1 MPLARAQSITAIKKR
16 ADAAFTKKDFE
27 SAKVDYR
34 QLLAQNQKNI
44 ELTYKYATCIYYTE
58 DIKNARKY
66 YDLIIARKDAEFP
79 LETYY
84 YLAKIYQH
92 QYYFETAIQYF
103 NLLQEKDVKLALAF
117 NVSNEILACKS
128 AMDGMKDMRTLQVIK
143 KSEPFGA
150 AFYDHYTFLDDTY
163 SFYKA
168 SEVFSKENA
177 KHQYE
182 PIYAFKKGMK
192 FRVFASYGPES
203 PNLDVYIQR
212 KNSANEWEKPLRI
225 LGAVNTM
232 QDEVYPFFDS
242 ENGYLY
248 FSSMGHQSMGGF
260 DLYRAVYSLETN
272 TSSNVE
278 NLHFPFSSPNDD
290 YFYIPDLSNGNA
302 NFASNR
308 NGKLST
314 IQTYLVSAAEIP
326 KELYFFT
333 GVLSDKIDQSNSTVK
348 LEFIVPETNERF
360 GPFISQAD
368 GVYLVGLPGPGSYQ
382 MEISITGSNQLFK
395 EELIFPIIDEEM
407 ELQQELIYSM
417 VDSKEQ
423 LQVLNRIRSK
433 QVESMQMLSQK
444 MNLAANLD
452 VNLASFNRKVNV
464 TTEQKI
470 QQDWGVS
477 AKDTSALIAILADSL
492 LAAEVNL
499 ENQVRL
505 TNYLAN
511 ELEQANDQLSKEMQI
526 LDERLVQGSGTIDP
540 IENERWLEDTKQ
552 FELKVSK
559 SEEQVRFLESW
570 MTANQQRG
578 IPNLDVLKSLEEIN
592 KQVAMLQYQQN
603 SEGIMDL
610 LSENKT
616 MIKEQLSVAG
626 EDLAAVIRNH
636 TLEKQAILTE
646 ERKQYE
652 EQLENKLALDKQII
666 RLKDQA
672 KIAKTK
678 ERTAIEAEI
687 QQKEAL
693 STSINKELAEK
704 SQQLNLREQGSRTF
718 EQVENVVQEKI
729 VASEKMPLPTT
740 TIPYDVVKEQAR
752 QDQITQKRQE
762 QQKELIKQTEKVKEW
777 QAVDA
782 TYSSDITRI
791 NNETDTI
798 ARAKLLKEREV
809 QHLQALKAK
818 TATANEADQGFIAEQ
833 IQLSEN
839 RIERQEEILQ
849 SLTVANTIE
858 TNITGQQ
865 GTNRSN
871 ANQVSQEGNVSSE
884 ASTGTQQETNAA
896 ETNGTSTQGTNATQV
911 SQEGNVSTET
921 LTGNQQEANTTETN
935 TGTSQES
942 NSVNIAQQET
952 NAAETNGTST
962 QGTNATQVSQEG
974 NISSEASTG
983 NQQGTNT
990 TETNTGTSQESNTTT
1005 IAQQE
1010 TNAAETNEASTQGTN
1025 ANQVSQ
1031 EGNVSS
1037 EASTGNQQGTNTT
1050 ETNTGTSQESNTVN
1064 IAQQET
1070 NAAET
1075 NGTST
1080 QGTNATQV
1088 SQEGNVSTETLTG
1101 NQQEANATETNE
1113 TSIQGTN
1120 ASQVSSESANVS
1132 ELNTTIPEVFMVDQ
1146 VNETPRMSSIEAAL
1160 RQIDQVEPK
1169 NMSAQEKSGLKSELD
1184 ALLALE
1190 KRRAAIEESLE
1201 LLGENYPSILELKES
1216 FNQGFSQVNR
1226 LTIQDLE
1233 QRLQSEGNPEK
1244 AKVLK
1249 AQIESLK
1256 SIQNT
1261 DETRPTSQ
1269 QQQSTANS
1277 ALPIAT
1283 NEPANL
1289 SELQTQ
1295 SSYVQYANL
1304 RISYQQNLRKLD
1316 SLIQVKE
1323 QVEDSMRILLT
1334 QENEIPLQELQKN
1347 AERHA
1352 KLTKNIEESNFLLQE
1367 QQERLVDFIEHESY
1381 EWMMQNGVQAR
1392 SAVSAVNGST
1402 NLSTNAPVQV
1412 PFAVTTVGTMN
1423 QVFPTHP
1430 INVPLPEGLIF
1441 RVQVGAFRKPVPN
1454 QLFREFGPVSGEVLT
1469 NGLTCYLAGYFNGSL
1484 DAVEARTMIRGLGY
1498 ADAFIVAYCD
1508 GKRMTYNQ
1516 GKALEANGQCRK
1528 QSKEEMQLAL
1538 TQLLSQQNNPQVQ
1551 TPVAIPV
1558 AVDPNSTEAN
1568 LDLYYTVQVAVYNK
1582 PLIKPTIQGVS
1593 ELLVTKTE
1601 KGQFRY
1607 SSGEFTSFAEARDRK
1622 NFVVGK
1628 GIPDAYVVAYY
1639 RGKRISIGEANKLLA
1654 SGIVPKK
1661 RGENTP
1667 SMEINTPQVSAIVE
1681 IPPLIPVVKKDSVV
1695 QFELRVNEDNYLAQL
1710 KRFNRVGTFTYQ
1722 AEKNRI
1728 ISEKYL
1734 FNNISVNQQLYLT
1747 DMKRMRENT
1756 SKIPFQEFI
1765 VDPNRSDYYD
1775 WLLRQAISYD
1785 ARKENDL
1792 WIFRFYPENK
1802 EQQEMILHTSEQ
1814 FKWTKKQ

>member
-1 MPLARAQSITAIKKR
+1 MKKR
-16 ADAAFTKKDFE
+16 ADAAFDKKDFE

-34 QLLAQNQKNI
+34 QLLALNQKNI
-44 ELTYKYATCIYYTE
+44 ELTYKYATCIYHTE

-79 LETYY
+79 LETYF
-84 YLAKIYQH
+84 YLGKIYQH

-103 NLLQEKDVKLALAF
+103 NLLQEKDLKLALAF
-117 NVSNEILACKS
+117 NVTSEILACKS

-143 KSEPFGA
+143 KSQPYGV
-150 AFYDHYTFLDDTY
+150 AFYDHYTFLDDPY

-182 PIYAFKKGMK
+182 PIYAFKRGMK

-203 PNLDVYIQR
+203 PNLDIYIQR
-212 KNSANEWEKPLRI
+212 KNAENEWGKPLKI
-225 LGAVNTM
+225 LGAVNSI
-232 QDEVYPFFDS
+232 QDEVYPFLDS

-248 FSSMGHQSMGGF
+248 FSSKGHQSMGGF

-308 NGKLST
+308 NGKLSS
-314 IQTYLVSAAEIP
+314 IQTYLVNAAEIP

-368 GVYLVGLPGPGSYQ
+368 GVYLVGLPGPGTYQ
-382 MEISITGSNQLFK
+382 MEISVTGSNQLFK
-395 EELIFPIIDEEM
+395 EELVFPIVDEEM
-407 ELQQELIYSM
+407 ELKQELIYSM

-433 QVESMQMLSQK
+433 QAESMQMLSQK

-452 VNLASFNRKVNV
+452 VNLASFNRKVNLS
-464 TTEQKI
+464 TEQKI
-470 QQDWGVS
+470 QQDWGIS
-477 AKDTSALIAILADSL
+477 AKDTTALIAILADSL

-511 ELEQANDQLSKEMQI
+511 ELEQANAQLSKEMQI
-526 LDERLVQGSGTIDP
+526 LDERLAQGSGTIDP

-552 FELKVSK
+552 FESKVSK

-578 IPNLDVLKSLEEIN
+578 IPNVDVLKSLEEIN
-592 KQVAMLQYQQN
+592 KQVALLQYQQN
-603 SEGIMDL
+603 SQGILDL

-616 MIKEQLSVAG
+616 IIKEQLSVAG

-636 TLEKQAILTE
+636 TLEKQAIHKE
-646 ERKQYE
+646 ERKQYD
-652 EQLENKLALDKQII
+652 EQLENKSALDKQII
-666 RLKDQA
+666 SLKDQA
-672 KIAKTK
+672 KIAKSK

-693 STSINKELAEK
+693 SASINKELTEK
-704 SQQLNLREQGSRTF
+704 SQHLKLQEQGTRTF
-718 EQVENVVQEKI
+718 EQVEQEVQEKI
-729 VASEKMPLPTT
+729 LASEKTPLPTT
-740 TIPYDVVKEQAR
+740 TIPYDVVKEQAP
-752 QDQITQKRQE
+752 QDQITKKRQE
-762 QQKELIKQTEKVKEW
+762 QQKELIKQAEKVKEW

-782 TYSSDITRI
+782 TYSSDIARI
-791 NNETDTI
+791 NKETDTI

-818 TATANEADQGFIAEQ
+818 STKANEADQGFIAEQ

-849 SLTVANTIE
+849 RLTAVSTVE
-858 TNITGQQ
+858 TNPTGQLVTNRSNANQVSQEGNGSSEASAGNQQ
-865 GTNRSN
+865 GTNTTETNTGTSEESNTTTIAQQEINAVETNGTSTQGTNANQVSQEGNGSSEASTGNQLGTNTTETNTGTSQEANTVNTATIAQQGTNAAETNGTSTQGAN

-884 ASTGTQQETNAA
+884 ASN
-896 ETNGTSTQGTNATQV
+896 
-911 SQEGNVSTET
+911 
-921 LTGNQQEANTTETN
+921 
-935 TGTSQES
+935 
-942 NSVNIAQQET
+942 
-952 NAAETNGTST
+952 
-962 QGTNATQVSQEG
+962 
-974 NISSEASTG
+974 G

-990 TETNTGTSQESNTTT
+990 TETNTRTSQGTDTRNTTT

-1010 TNAAETNEASTQGTN
+1010 TNAT
-1025 ANQVSQ
+1025 
-1031 EGNVSS
+1031 
-1037 EASTGNQQGTNTT
+1037 
-1050 ETNTGTSQESNTVN
+1050 
-1064 IAQQET
+1064 
-1070 NAAET
+1070 ET

-1080 QGTNATQV
+1080 QG
-1088 SQEGNVSTETLTG
+1088 
-1101 NQQEANATETNE
+1101 ANAN
-1113 TSIQGTN
+1113 
-1120 ASQVSSESANVS
+1120 QVSSEGANLS
-1132 ELNTTIPEVFMVDQ
+1132 EITTTIPEVFLVDQ
-1146 VNETPRMSSIEAAL
+1146 VNETPRMKSIEATL
-1160 RQIDQVEPK
+1160 RQIDQVESK
-1169 NMSAQEKSGLKSELD
+1169 NMSAQEKAGLKSELE
-1184 ALLALE
+1184 AQLVLE

-1201 LLGENYPSILELKES
+1201 LLGEDYPSILELKQS
-1216 FNQGFSQVNR
+1216 FNQGFSQVNT

-1233 QRLQSEGNPEK
+1233 QRLQSEVNPEK
-1244 AKVLK
+1244 ANVLK
-1249 AQIESLK
+1249 TQIESLK
-1256 SIQNT
+1256 SIQNK
-1261 DETRPTSQ
+1261 EATRSTSQ
-1269 QQQSTANS
+1269 QKQTIANS
-1277 ALPIAT
+1277 TLPIAS
-1283 NEPANL
+1283 NEPDNL

-1295 SSYVQYANL
+1295 SSYVKYANL
-1304 RISYQQNLRKLD
+1304 RISYQQNLRELD
-1316 SLIQVKE
+1316 SLIQAKE
-1323 QVEDSMRILLT
+1323 QVEDRMRILLT
-1334 QENEIPLQELQKN
+1334 QENEIPLNELQRS

-1352 KLTKNIEESNFLLQE
+1352 KLTKNIERSNLLLQE
-1367 QQERLVDFIEHESY
+1367 QQERLVDFIEHESF

-1392 SAVSAVNGST
+1392 SAVSAVSGST

-1412 PFAVTTVGTMN
+1412 PFAMTTVGTMN
-1423 QVFPTHP
+1423 QVFPAHP

-1484 DAVEARTMIRGLGY
+1484 DAMEARTMIRRLGY

-1508 GKRMTYNQ
+1508 GKRLSYNQ

-1528 QSKEEMQLAL
+1528 QTKEEMQLAL
-1538 TQLLSQQNNPQVQ
+1538 TQLLPQQNNQQVQ
-1551 TPVAIPV
+1551 TPVVVPV

-1582 PLIKPTIQGVS
+1582 PLTKPTIQGVN

-1667 SMEINTPQVSAIVE
+1667 SMEGNTALVSAVVE
-1681 IPPLIPVVKKDSVV
+1681 IPVLNPVVKKDSVV

-1734 FNNISVNQQLYLT
+1734 FNNITVNQQLYLT

-1756 SKIPFQEFI
+1756 SKIPFQEFV

-1775 WLLRQAISYD
+1775 WLLRQSISYD
-1785 ARKENDL
+1785 ARKENDV

-1802 EQQEMILHTSEQ
+1802 EQQEMILQTSEQ